1 MKKLLCH
8 ICLELVALA
17 CVSVNGYA
25 IDFETGKYYFDN
37 SKIHYS
43 NIKFA
48 TFDTIAVSVQV
59 YDLTPT
65 SNNDWHQLTLDESVS
80 CDLYSF
86 IESDIPA
93 NIYNESVGSFLD
105 NHTSRHTQLEMWK
118 EMNPSTHP
126 HYPGYV
132 YCPILNDEVSDGYWR
147 TQESYN
153 ATPSGTLP
161 IIHITTQDSMPIV
174 SKEHYIDATL
184 WLDNCGIEDVQ
195 PIGNA
200 EMPVEITIKGRGNY
214 TWRSFYK
221 KPYKINFAKKQSP
234 LGMDKSKHFILMPHA
249 DDLSGYLRDESGFEM
264 SRLLGM
270 EYTPLQK
277 PVEVVLNGEYIG
289 LYFLCEKI
297 RVESGRVDIQEQ
309 QDNDTNP
316 YNVSGGWLLEQSGT
330 GTYVHGQFENNDPS
344 RLWYWFE
351 SHSPENVSQVQK
363 EYISRFI
370 FQADSCI
377 FVNNKH
383 DRGWENYIDVPSL
396 AKFYIINEVMSNIES
411 FCRSMFVYKDWGE
424 DEKLKFG
431 PVWDFGNTFILSGT
445 DEFIYNYNTQ
455 FTFLWLRELLK
466 FPRFKAA
473 YLSVWKKFKE
483 ENILAQVFE
492 HNQHLI
498 ATITTAKLY
507 DKVRWPYYGDI
518 WSNASENFWD
528 LVISK
533 AAWLDEQWSLPE
545 GDVNCDG
552 YITSADVTTIYNYLL
567 LGDETY
573 KSTSDVDGD
582 GAITSH
588 DITKIYD
595 ILLNGG
601 FPPLPH

>member
-118 EMNPSTHP
+118 EMN
-126 HYPGYV
+126 
-132 YCPILNDEVSDGYWR
+132 LNDEVSDGYWR